1 MKLIITIKKKSD
13 ELYNKEFEFTEFPIM
28 LGRETDNDIILE
40 DPRKIVSRSHAKII
54 SSEGIIQ
61 LIDLGSA
68 NYTYLNSER
77 IFPNTENEIKTGDII
92 KVGDY
97 QLDVV
102 IEQENSKVDLDDQKT
117 MAFSS
122 PFDEE
127 VSNITDSIMKLSD
140 KYALDDSPIKSEMLR
155 FSVMQSFE
163 RINPTDVSRVLSEY
177 FVNKF
182 MGQDFIS
189 QNKKDISLTAVPPEK
204 KQKSKT
210 EFRDNSTNTASISAT
225 EYSFSAHFS
234 ESVDIILDTVIKL
247 IQGFLHFRQE
257 FFGVTIYQTIPTN
270 SLKDIKDYLFIQD
283 ISSEEQRKRI
293 NILKEETQKL
303 LTHQLGLLEG
313 YRISVTEGSQSLL
326 QSLDPELIEKE
337 TASKQTSP
345 LENILPYSKKLKTL
359 EAIKLSYKKY
369 ISDPQHIEKKFFRP
383 PFIKGY
389 QKRISF
395 KNEVNEY

>member
-1 MKLIITIKKKSD
+1 M
-13 ELYNKEFEFTEFPIM
+13 
-28 LGRETDNDIILE
+28 
-40 DPRKIVSRSHAKII
+40 
-54 SSEGIIQ
+54 
-61 LIDLGSA
+61 
-68 NYTYLNSER
+68 
-77 IFPNTENEIKTGDII
+77 
-92 KVGDY
+92 
-97 QLDVV
+97 
-102 IEQENSKVDLDDQKT
+102 
-117 MAFSS
+117 
-122 PFDEE
+122 
-127 VSNITDSIMKLSD
+127 
-140 KYALDDSPIKSEMLR
+140 
-155 FSVMQSFE
+155 
-163 RINPTDVSRVLSEY
+163 
-177 FVNKF
+177 
-182 MGQDFIS
+182 S
-189 QNKKDISLTAVPPEK
+189 QNKKDISLSAVSPEK

-345 LENILPYSKKLKTL
+345 LKNILPYSKQLKKT
-359 EAIKLSYKKY
+359 
-369 ISDPQHIEKKFFRP
+369 
-383 PFIKGY
+383 
-389 QKRISF
+389 
-395 KNEVNEY
+395 